1 MRSIC
6 FYFQVHQPFRL
17 RTYRFFDIGAKHDYY
32 DESTN
37 LFIMQKVAEK
47 SYLPM
52 NDLLLKL
59 IKEYGSAFKVSFSIS
74 GTALEQFEE
83 YAPKVL
89 DSFKKLAATGNVE
102 FLAETYAHSLASLI
116 SKQEFVSQVEKH
128 VALIEKHFGK
138 KPTTFRNT
146 ELIYSDE
153 IGKMVSDMGYKLML
167 TEGAKH
173 VLGWRSP
180 NFMYASGP
188 NPSLKL
194 LLKNFRLSDDIAF
207 RFSHQG
213 WSEWPLTVEKFV
225 DWLEKSDASEEV
237 VNLFM
242 DYETFGEHQW
252 AETGIFEFMRALPQ
266 RVFSHSNFS
275 FSTPSELAKKLQPVA
290 PIHVPYPISW
300 ADEERDLTA
309 WLGNDLQNEA
319 FDKLYNLE
327 DKVKRSNDP
336 GILRD
341 WNYLQT
347 SDHFYYMC
355 TKWFSDG
362 AVHEYFNPYGTP
374 YDAFINYMNVLS
386 DFIIRLE
393 NGSPSFAD
401 EVNELKESAS
411 KIVEKGKKYIKV
423 KADTASKKI
432 EKTIQKSATKFED
445 IKEMSDDKIKKLIK
459 ESDINELAAA
469 FKDAE
474 KELVDKIIP
483 NMNKQAKKTFNELQ
497 KELKIKKAEIKKY
510 RNSVEKKLRD
520 ILD

>member
-17 RTYRFFDIGAKHDYY
+17 RTYRFFDIASKHDYY
-32 DESTN
+32 DEYTN
-37 LFIMQKVAEK
+37 QFIMQKVAEK

-52 NDLLLKL
+52 NAMLLEL

-74 GTALEQFEE
+74 GTALDQFEQ

-89 DSFKKLAATGNVE
+89 ESFKKLADTGNVE
-102 FLAETYAHSLASLI
+102 FLAETYAHSLASLK
-116 SKQEFVSQVEKH
+116 SKDEFVSQVEKH

-146 ELIYSDE
+146 ELIYSDD

-188 NPSLKL
+188 NPNLKL
-194 LLKNFRLSDDIAF
+194 LLKNYRLSDDIAF

-225 DWLEKSDASEEV
+225 EWIETSDASDEV

-252 AETGIFEFMRALPQ
+252 AETGIFEFMRALPA

-275 FSTPSELAKKLQPVA
+275 FATPSELGKRLQPVA

-309 WLGNDLQNEA
+309 WLGNDLQDEA
-319 FDKLYNLE
+319 FEKLYQLE
-327 DKVKRSNDP
+327 KKVKHLNDP
-336 GILRD
+336 EILRD
-341 WNYLQT
+341 WYYLQT

-386 DFIIRLE
+386 DFIIRVE
-393 NGSPSFAD
+393 NAGSLSEEF
-401 EVNELKESAS
+401 NEIKETTS
-411 KIVEKGKKYIKV
+411 KIVEKGKKFIKE
-423 KADTASKKI
+423 KAGTASKKV
-432 EKTIQKSATKFED
+432 EETIVKGATKFED
-445 IKEMSDDKIKKLIK
+445 IKEMSDEKIKKLIK
-459 ESDINELAAA
+459 ESDLKELAGAL
-469 FKDAE
+469 KDAE

-483 NMNKQAKKTFNELQ
+483 NLSKKAKESLEELQ
-497 KELKIKKAEIKKY
+497 KEMKIKKTEIKKY
-510 RNSVEKKLRD
+510 RDSVEKKLREIFD
-520 ILD
+520 

>member
-1 MRSIC
+1 
-6 FYFQVHQPFRL
+6 L
-17 RTYRFFDIGAKHDYY
+17 RTYRFFDIAAKHDYY

-47 SYLPM
+47 CYLPM
-52 NDLLLKL
+52 NDLLLQL

-89 DSFKKLAATGNVE
+89 ESFKKLAATGNVE

-116 SKQEFVSQVEKH
+116 SKDEFVDQVEKH
-128 VALIEKHFGK
+128 VAQIEKHFGK

-188 NPSLKL
+188 NPNLKL

-225 DWLEKSDASEEV
+225 DWLEKSDPSEEV
-237 VNLFM
+237 INLFM

-252 AETGIFEFMRALPQ
+252 AETGIFEFMRALPA

-275 FSTPSELAKKLQPVA
+275 FATPSELGKRLQPVA

-327 DKVKRSNDP
+327 DKVKRSKDP
-336 GILRD
+336 RIQRD

-393 NGSPSFAD
+393 NGNPSFAD

-423 KADTASKKI
+423 KADLTSRKI
-432 EKTIQKSATKFED
+432 EKTIQKGSTKLED

-459 ESDINELAAA
+459 ESDIKELAGALQ
-469 FKDAE
+469 DAE

-483 NMNKQAKKTFNELQ
+483 NLNKKAQKTFNEFQ

-510 RNSVEKKLRD
+510 RSSVEKKLRD
-520 ILD
+520 LFD